1 MILGIVVRHDPKVI
15 CISHLNLLLKG
26 LGHKLRSDVGPLWY
40 MVEKAMYCQT
50 AGNLVC
56 CHSDSSCFFKLTL
69 RILFSSE
76 MYSHICYVY
85 IWYIT
90 FTEIW
95 EKNMLFQHQNF
106 LGFPMI
112 WNAIKEK
119 NLEKNF
125 NEKND
130 QFS

>member
-40 MVEKAMYCQT
+40 VVEKAMYCQT

-56 CHSDSSCFFKLTL
+56 CHSDSSCFFKLIL
-69 RILFSSE
+69 SILFSSE
-76 MYSHICYVY
+76 MYSHICQVY

-112 WNAIKEK
+112 
-119 NLEKNF
+119 
-125 NEKND
+125 
-130 QFS
+130 